1 MESNGKNFLKKLLF
15 WVFLV
20 IVIIAVAIIIVKYQ
34 VEGEKQMPYSIEKIS
49 VTSRVEATSN
59 PEIVD
64 KWSIDLKE
72 NNDILIYFKKNDEE
86 TERTIKEIKL
96 DNFKIEQKP
105 VIGNIVVYRPT
116 GDAGLDLYKDS
127 KTNLLEKNITYLGAS
142 VDTPKALEIRNEGGM
157 MCFRVSLEDIGN
169 FELEYNDGETIAY
182 DGSLLERIGVNNED
196 MSFKFSFDIYITLDN
211 NVTYQ
216 GNIEIDLPSGDI
228 IKEKEFERVYIE
240 KDLENVI
247 FKRV

>member
-20 IVIIAVAIIIVKYQ
+20 IIIIAVVIVILKYQ

-49 VTSRVEATSN
+49 ITSRVEATSN
-59 PEIVD
+59 AEIVD

-72 NNDILIYFKKNDEE
+72 NNDILIYFKKNDQE

-96 DNFKIEQKP
+96 DNFKINQKP
-105 VIGNIVVYRPT
+105 TVGNVVVYRPT
-116 GDAGLDLYKDS
+116 GNTGMELYKES
-127 KTNLLEKNITYLGAS
+127 KTNLLEKSITYLGAS

-169 FELEYNDGETIAY
+169 FELEYNDGETISY
-182 DGSLLERIGVNNED
+182 DGSLLERIGVKNED
-196 MSFKFSFDIYITLDN
+196 MNFKFSFDINITLDN

-216 GNIEIDLPSGDI
+216 GNITLDLPSGDI
-228 IKEKEFERVYIE
+228 IKDKECEKVYTE
-240 KDLENVI
+240 KDLENII